1 MNDSELRYTFTCPTC
16 AGSFSISIDRI
27 PPVQAR
33 FSCPKCAKTM
43 DFPSRDEARVY
54 IMLQSDAGP
63 AAAPEPPAAAVRAP
77 APAAPT
83 PPPAAPPRPAPATP
97 EAVAAPDADKRFTV
111 EKVGFEGDVYDR
123 RALRILIR
131 SGAINERDLIK
142 VGEAAAVPAGDM
154 AELKSL
160 FELRKSA
167 RSTPPAVCRAH
178 TDQLAHYVCVSTER
192 PICEECAEE
201 KKFGGT
207 SVRVCKHCAGSV
219 QELPIDHS

>member
-1 MNDSELRYTFTCPTC
+1 VSDSELRYTFTCPSC

-54 IMLQSDAGP
+54 ITLQSGAAGGGP
-63 AAAPEPPAAAVRAP
+63 VTAPEPPAAAVRAP
-77 APAAPT
+77 VPAPAAPK
-83 PPPAAPPRPAPATP
+83 PEPAPAAPAAPAI
-97 EAVAAPDADKRFTV
+97 EADKRFTV
-111 EKVGFEGDVYDR
+111 EKAGFEGDVYDR

-131 SGAINERDLIK
+131 TGGINERDPIRA
-142 VGEAAAVPAGDM
+142 GDAAPVPASDLP
-154 AELKSL
+154 ELKSL

-167 RSTPPAVCRAH
+167 RVTPPSVCRKH

-192 PICEECAEE
+192 PICEECASE

-207 SVRVCKHCAGSV
+207 SVRVCDHCGGSV
-219 QELPIDHS
+219 RELPIDLT